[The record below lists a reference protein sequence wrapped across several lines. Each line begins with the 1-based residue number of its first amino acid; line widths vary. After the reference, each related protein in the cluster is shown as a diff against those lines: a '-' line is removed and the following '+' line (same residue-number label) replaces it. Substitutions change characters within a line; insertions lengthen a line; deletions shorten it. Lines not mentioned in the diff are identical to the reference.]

1 MQQKLIMMMF
11 ERVVCSLG
19 CFVAYFNEIEI
30 VGKIDVGT
38 NALATELFY
47 PALFSH
53 VECTI
58 DAPFSSD
65 RCAFICNLMIYN
77 E

>member
-11 ERVVCSLG
+11 EKVVCSLG

-47 PALFSH
+47 PALFCMFNLQSMLH
-53 VECTI
+53 FLPTI
-58 DAPFSSD
+58 AHSY
-65 RCAFICNLMIYN
+65 AT
-77 E
+77 

>member
-47 PALFSH
+47 PPLF
-53 VECTI
+53 CTLNVQAMLYFLSTVAHSYVTF
-58 DAPFSSD
+58 DLS
-65 RCAFICNLMIYN
+65 
-77 E
+77 